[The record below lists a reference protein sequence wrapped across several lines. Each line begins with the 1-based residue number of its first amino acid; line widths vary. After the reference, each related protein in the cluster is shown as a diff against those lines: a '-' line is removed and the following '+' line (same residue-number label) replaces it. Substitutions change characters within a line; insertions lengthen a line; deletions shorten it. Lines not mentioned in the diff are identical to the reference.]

1 MNDCILC
8 SIIAGESPV
17 SSIHEDDVALALLT
31 ISPINPGHVM
41 VIPKKHFTYLD
52 DMDEDTGMHL
62 MKIALRVQKAI
73 RNSGVHCEGI
83 NLFLAD
89 GEAAFQ
95 DVFHV
100 HLHIF
105 PRFKGDSFK
114 INADFT
120 VKPSR
125 EELDEVAEKIRQ
137 AYKSLPL

>member
-31 ISPINPGHVM
+31 IDPINPGHVM

-83 NLFLAD
+83 NLVLAD

>member
-31 ISPINPGHVM
+31 IDPINPGHVM

>member
-1 MNDCILC
+1 
-8 SIIAGESPV
+8 
-17 SSIHEDDVALALLT
+17 
-31 ISPINPGHVM
+31 M